1 METVWTVPYH
11 VPSIGKEEID
21 EVTDTLRSGW
31 LTTGPKVRQ
40 FEEEFRTFV
49 GAPNALALNSCTAAL
64 HLALVAMNLE
74 PGDEVIT
81 TPLTFCAT
89 INAIVHAGGVPVLA
103 DVDADGNLDPA
114 GVADALSPRTRV
126 VLPVHFA
133 GLPCDM
139 QAIWAIARR
148 HGLRVIEDAAH
159 AMPASFR
166 GVRIGGQSPWG
177 ESDAVAFSFYATKCL
192 TTGEGGML
200 TTPNASVHSR
210 CKSLSLHGI
219 SADAWMRYADTRRW
233 FYEVRECGFK
243 CNMSDIQAAIGIHQL
258 HRQIDFCEQRAAIA
272 ARYTDAFSRFDDV
285 IVPRSPVDRSH
296 AWHLYVLRLRR
307 ENLPEARDAFLNT
320 LHREGVGASVHF
332 IPIPLHPFYSGRFPL
347 AAWPCARAF
356 YESALSLPIYPG
368 MTERQL
374 DVVISTVERA
384 ITSVR
389 RPLFAVAGR

>member
-1 METVWTVPYH
+1 METAWTVPYH
-11 VPSIGKEEID
+11 VPSIGQEEID

-89 INAIVHAGGVPVLA
+89 INSVIHAGGVPVLA
-103 DVDADGNLDPA
+103 DVDCDGNLDPRS
-114 GVADALSPRTRV
+114 VADAITPRTRV

-139 QAIWAIARR
+139 QSIWALARR
-148 HGLRVIEDAAH
+148 RGLNVIEDAAH
-159 AMPASFR
+159 ALPASFR

-177 ESDAVAFSFYATKCL
+177 ASDAVAFSFYATKCL

-200 TTPNASVHSR
+200 TTRDAPVHAR

-243 CNMSDIQAAIGIHQL
+243 CNMGDVQAAIGIHQL
-258 HRQIDFCEQRAAIA
+258 HKQIAFREQRAAIA
-272 ARYTDAFSRFDDV
+272 ARYTEAFSRFDGF
-285 IVPRSPVDRSH
+285 IVPRSPADRSH
-296 AWHLYVLRLRR
+296 AWHLYVLRLRG
-307 ENLPEARDAFLNT
+307 ETLPDARDAFLDA
-320 LHREGVGASVHF
+320 LHRDGVGASVHF
-332 IPIPLHPFYSGRFPL
+332 IPIPLHPVYAGRFPS
-347 AAWPCARAF
+347 AAWTHARAF

-368 MTERQL
+368 MTGRQVDL
-374 DVVISTVERA
+374 VISTVEKVLTA
-384 ITSVR
+384 TR
-389 RPLFAVAGR
+389 RPLFAVAGS